1 MGFKYKIYDQS
12 QIYFKAEGLEG
23 VVANYN
29 FECAKLQTSHNR
41 LGNFTYARPMPQPEM
56 SEGVTNT

>member
-1 MGFKYKIYDQS
+1 MGFKNKIYDQS
-12 QIYFKAEGLEG
+12 HIYFKAEGLEG

-41 LGNFTYARPMPQPEM
+41 GARNHLILCFMWSLKLYSYE
-56 SEGVTNT
+56 